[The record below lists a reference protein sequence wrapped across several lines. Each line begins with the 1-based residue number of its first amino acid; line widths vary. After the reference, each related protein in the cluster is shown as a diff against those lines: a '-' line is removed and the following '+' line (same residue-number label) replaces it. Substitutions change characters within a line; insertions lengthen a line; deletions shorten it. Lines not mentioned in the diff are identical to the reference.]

1 MGYTAIAGASKATV
15 SQMVAYIKN
24 RNKNVPQSV
33 INMIPYYLAEGADEG
48 IRGDIAFAQSCLETG
63 NFTFVGSAVT
73 LGQNNFAGIGVTRN
87 GLRGN
92 NFSTP
97 QLGIRAQIQHLKA
110 YANKEALVHECID
123 PRFKYVERGCI
134 PYIDILGIQENPK
147 KQGWSAGRDYG
158 PQILNILNNILKF
171 EGTEEM
177 AKTKTTINYMNKAA
191 AAADKVYAKIVSL
204 KCKHKTG
211 VKSWDQMLSQK
222 VVTCNSS
229 TSITYQE
236 AGIVPAGK
244 TFGHTDPVGGSDKYI
259 LKKKPTIEK
268 AMKGYGNIPKDKAD
282 VVYVGKVF
290 ADLPKKYKQKG
301 CAYIQD
307 SNACVY
313 AGNNAIYSC
322 NAAAGS
328 QLDKKGRY
336 KKNKITS
343 GYAFNSPILVVIV
356 PKTKEVTTVASTTK
370 ATTSANKSTTSP
382 VEQPKEVFDM
392 NTLKQGNEGQQ
403 VKVLQK
409 LLSGLDIDGEFGPA
423 TKAAVMLYQERRGIE
438 VDGVV
443 GPATWNALL
452 S

>member
-1 MGYTAIAGASKATV
+1 MGYTAITGVAKATAG
-15 SQMVAYIKN
+15 QMIAYIKN
-24 RNKNVPQSV
+24 RNKKVPQSV
-33 INMIPYYLAEGADEG
+33 IDMIPFYLSEGADEG

-73 LGQNNFAGIGVTRN
+73 LGQNNFAGIGVTHN

-92 NFSTP
+92 SFSTP
-97 QLGIRAQIQHLKA
+97 RLGIRAQIQHLKA

-147 KQGWSAGRDYG
+147 RQGWSAGRDYG
-158 PQILNILNNILKF
+158 PQILNILKNILKF

-177 AKTKTTINYMNKAA
+177 AKTKNTINYMNKAA

-236 AGIVPAGK
+236 AGIVPVGK

-268 AMKGYGNIPKDKAD
+268 AMKGYANIPEDKAD

-322 NAAAGS
+322 NAATGS

-336 KKNKITS
+336 KNNKITS
-343 GYAFNSPILVVIV
+343 GYAFKSPILVVVI
-356 PKTKEVTTVASTTK
+356 PKVLQAITPVHESMGGQMIPDLTDMEVH
-370 ATTSANKSTTSP
+370 
-382 VEQPKEVFDM
+382 DM
-392 NTLKQGNEGQQ
+392 DTLKTGCIGQQ

-409 LLSGLDIDGEFGPA
+409 LLGALDIDGEFGPA
-423 TKAAVMLYQERRGIE
+423 TKAAVMLYQEKRSLD
-438 VDGVV
+438 VDGIV